1 MAKKFW
7 SFRDIVETNKKELVI
22 EGPISEES
30 WWGDEAT
37 PSQLRQ
43 ELAEFNGNELTVSLN
58 SGGGDVFAG
67 LAMYNALRELDAQVT
82 IRVDG
87 LAASIASIIAM
98 AGDKVIMSPGSMMM
112 IHRPSVFAGGNVD
125 DLDKAKEVLLKIEES
140 ITPIYAERSGLSIER
155 IAELL
160 EAETWMTA
168 DEAVD
173 LGFADE
179 AIHKSD
185 AKASVKN
192 ALKADFAF
200 SMKATEASLK
210 SLVEM
215 VTASEEK
222 EVEDVVEPT
231 ETEATVPAA
240 PADVTEAKT
249 EEPIKTKT
257 EAEEIVET
265 PDKETNKSTN
275 KEITMETTVE
285 LAKAQVIEPAAQAPV
300 TPKVDMKSYLKTP
313 ASMEAFARILEDQA
327 GKTSEDVKAAWKE
340 HLEVTM
346 GVTNPEIFLP
356 DALITEIEDAFKAGG
371 EIWNRVAKTGVEV
384 FKAAWDI
391 ESDVDSEDGR
401 GRGYNRADAEDKAE
415 QVLEF
420 AERVIRPQF
429 IYKYIQ
435 LNKEDVK
442 TQRGTGALVRYVLTE
457 LPRRI
462 VREIERAI
470 VIGDGRLA
478 GDDYK
483 ITSFTSVKADAT
495 ANNVFASTYVAVD
508 PTETR
513 YASLLQAR
521 DLVEAD
527 GEMVLVSKKG
537 YLTQLLLEQ
546 SINGGFLFAPGTDLG
561 RVLGFAA
568 VIEPDW
574 MASDVDNDAY
584 IVTFANYKT
593 VGDNSIEAF
602 TNFRLEVNKQQYL
615 QEIWA
620 GGALTARKSAV
631 ALPVATS

>member
-7 SFRDIVETNKKELVI
+7 SFRNIVETNKKELVI
-22 EGPISEES
+22 TGPISDES

-43 ELAEFNGNELTVSLN
+43 ELSEFDGDELTVSLN

-67 LAMYNALRELDAQVT
+67 LEMYNALRELDAKVT

-98 AGDKVIMSPGSMMM
+98 AGDKIIMSPGSLMM

-125 DLDKAKEVLLKIEES
+125 DLDKAKTVLLKIEES
-140 ITPIYAERSGLSIER
+140 ITPIYAERSGLSTEK

-168 DEAVD
+168 DEAVEM
-173 LGFADE
+173 GFADE

-185 AKASVKN
+185 
-192 ALKADFAF
+192 LKTTVQNVLNTNFAF
-200 SMKATEASLK
+200 SMKATEESLK
-210 SLVEM
+210 SLVEK
-215 VTASEEK
+215 VTASEAE
-222 EVEDVVEPT
+222 EVEDVVEPIET
-231 ETEATVPAA
+231 ETPVETETSVEA
-240 PADVTEAKT
+240 E
-249 EEPIKTKT
+249 T
-257 EAEEIVET
+257 EAEEVV
-265 PDKETNKSTN
+265 D
-275 KEITMETTVE
+275 TTVE
-285 LAKAQVIEPAAQAPV
+285 EIKTSTKEETIMEDNKTIAASQVIDPAMQATV
-300 TPKVDMKSYLKTP
+300 NPKVDMKAYLKTD
-313 ASMEAFARILEDQA
+313 ASMEAFARVLEEQA
-327 GKTSEDVKAAWKE
+327 GKTSDDVKAAWGK
-340 HLEVTM
+340 HLEATM

-356 DALITEIEDAFKAGG
+356 AALITQIEDAFKAGG
-371 EIWNRVAKTGVEV
+371 EIWNRVTKTGVDV

-391 ESDVDSEDGR
+391 ETDVDSEDGR
-401 GRGYNRADAEDKAE
+401 GRGYNRADEENKAE

-442 TQRGTGALVRYVLTE
+442 NQRSTGALVTYVLTE

-462 VREIERAI
+462 VREVERAI

-478 GDDYK
+478 GSDYK
-483 ITSFTSVKADAT
+483 ITSFTAIKADTDAD
-495 ANNVFASTYVAVD
+495 NVFGSTYVPIAG
-508 PTETR
+508 ESR
-513 YASLLQAR
+513 YATLIRAR
-521 DLVEAD
+521 DLIESD
-527 GEMVLVSKKG
+527 GDLVLIAKKG
-537 YLTQLLLEQ
+537 FLTEVLLEEN
-546 SINGGFLFAPGTDLG
+546 SNGGFLFAPGTNLG
-561 RVLGFAA
+561 AILGFSA

-574 MASDVDNDAY
+574 MVKDLDNDAY
-584 IVTFANYKT
+584 IVSLSKYKS

-631 ALPVATS
+631 AIPVATS

>member
-7 SFRDIVETNKKELVI
+7 SFRNIVETNKKELVI

-67 LAMYNALRELDAQVT
+67 LAMYNALRELDAKVT

-98 AGDKVIMSPGSMMM
+98 AGDTIIMSPGSLMM

-140 ITPIYAERSGLSIER
+140 ITPIYSERSGLSIER

-168 DEAVD
+168 DEAVEM
-173 LGFADE
+173 GFADE

-185 AKASVKN
+185 IKATIQN
-192 ALKADFAF
+192 ALNTNFAF
-200 SMKATEASLK
+200 SMKSTEESLR
-210 SLVEM
+210 SLVEKI
-215 VTASEEK
+215 TASEEK
-222 EVEDVVEPT
+222 EEEDVVKPT
-231 ETEATVPAA
+231 ETETPVETAT
-240 PADVTEAKT
+240 AD
-249 EEPIKTKT
+249 
-257 EAEEIVET
+257 EAEIKETET
-265 PDKETNKSTN
+265 PEVVEAEVEEIKQSTEKENEMTDN
-275 KEITMETTVE
+275 KEIATS
-285 LAKAQVIEPAAQAPV
+285 QVIEPAAQAPV
-300 TPKVDMKSYLKTP
+300 EVKADMKSYLKSQ
-313 ASMEAFARILEDQA
+313 ASVEAFANILVAQA
-327 GKTSEDVKAAWKE
+327 GKTSEDVRAAWKD
-340 HLEVTM
+340 HLEATM

-356 DALITEIEDAFKAGG
+356 DALISKIEDAFKAGG
-371 EIWNRVAKTGVEV
+371 EIWNRVSKSGVDV
-384 FKAAWDI
+384 FKASWDI
-391 ESDVDSEDGR
+391 EDDVNSEDGR
-401 GRGYNRADAEDKAE
+401 GRGYNRADEENKAE

-429 IYKYIQ
+429 VYKYIQ

-442 TQRGTGALVRYVLTE
+442 NQRSTGALVTYVLTE
-457 LPRRI
+457 LPKRI
-462 VREIERAI
+462 IREIERAI

-478 GDDYK
+478 GSDYK
-483 ITSFTSVKADAT
+483 ISSFVSIKADAT
-495 ANNVFASTYVAVD
+495 ANNVFASTYVATD
-508 PTETR
+508 PTESR

-527 GEMVLVSKKG
+527 GEMVLVCKKG

-546 SINGGFLFAPGTDLG
+546 NINGGFLFAPGTNLG
-561 RVLGFAA
+561 AILGFSA

-574 MASDVDNDAY
+574 MASDADNDAY

-620 GGALTARKSAV
+620 GGALTGRKSAV
-631 ALPVATS
+631 AIPASTVS

>member
-22 EGPISEES
+22 TGPISTES

-43 ELAEFNGNELTVSLN
+43 ELAEFDGSELTVSLN

-67 LAMYNALRELDAQVT
+67 LEMYNALRELDAKVT

-98 AGDKVIMSPGSMMM
+98 AGDTIIMSPGSLMM

-140 ITPIYAERSGLSIER
+140 ITPIYAERSGLSKEK

-168 DEAVD
+168 DEAVEM
-173 LGFADE
+173 GFADE

-185 AKASVKN
+185 LKATIQN
-192 ALKADFAF
+192 ALTQNFAF
-200 SMKATEASLK
+200 SMKATEDSLK
-210 SLVEM
+210 SLVEKI
-215 VTASEEK
+215 TASEEK
-222 EVEDVVEPT
+222 EENVDKPIETEAPVETELPVITEAEVKQT
-231 ETEATVPAA
+231 ETEEVVEA
-240 PADVTEAKT
+240 PVAE
-249 EEPIKTKT
+249 IKLSTK
-257 EAEEIVET
+257 EEIKMD
-265 PDKETNKSTN
+265 P
-275 KEITMETTVE
+275 I
-285 LAKAQVIEPAAQAPV
+285 AQTQVLEPTAQAPV
-300 TPKVDMKSYLKTP
+300 APKADMKAYLKTS
-313 ASMEAFARILEDQA
+313 ASMEAFARILEEQA
-327 GKTSEDVKAAWKE
+327 GKTSEDVKAAWKS
-340 HLEVTM
+340 HLEATM

-356 DALITEIEDAFKAGG
+356 AALITEIEDAFKAGG
-371 EIWNRVAKTGVEV
+371 EIWNRVTKTGVDV

-391 ESDVDSEDGR
+391 ENDVDSEDGR
-401 GRGYNRADAEDKAE
+401 GRGYNRADEENKAE

-420 AERVIRPQF
+420 ADRVIRPQF
-429 IYKYIQ
+429 VYKHIQ

-442 TQRGTGALVRYVLTE
+442 NQRSTGALVRYVLTE

-462 VREIERAI
+462 VREVERAI

-478 GDDYK
+478 GSDYK
-483 ITSFTSVKADAT
+483 ITSFTAIKADTT
-495 ANNVFASTYVAVD
+495 AGNVFGSTYVPVVVG
-508 PTETR
+508 ETR
-513 YASLLQAR
+513 YASLLRAK
-521 DLVEAD
+521 DLIESD
-527 GEMVLVSKKG
+527 GELVLIAKKG
-537 YLTQLLLEQ
+537 YLTEVLLEENA
-546 SINGGFLFAPGTDLG
+546 NGGFLFAPGTDIG
-561 RVLGFAA
+561 RILGFSA

-574 MASDVDNDAY
+574 MVKDLDNDAY
-584 IVTFANYKT
+584 IVSLGKYKT

-620 GGALTARKSAV
+620 GGALVGKKSAV
-631 ALPVATS
+631 AIPAVTVS